1 MKRMVLMGI
10 LALGF
15 QAQAQSLFNPLQ
27 ALGILGGNRGPNPTG
42 QPGQGAAGATTA
54 AVGGAIGGLLGA
66 KSQNRVEGT
75 TLGSV
80 VGLLIGQMMENNAAN
95 GPLPNG
101 PANANLPQ
109 IDPATGLPI
118 DPNAPAAPAPPPA
131 IDPDT
136 GLPIPAPAL
145 PAANGVAIVP
155 GMPATPRLLKQ
166 RQVNKLFGR

>member
-1 MKRMVLMGI
+1 MKRMVLLGI
-10 LALGF
+10 LVVGF
-15 QAQAQSLFNPLQ
+15 SAQAQGLFNPLQ
-27 ALGILGGNRGPNPTG
+27 ALGILGGNRAPNTNGPNG
-42 QPGQGAAGATTA
+42 QPMPGATSA

-80 VGLLIGQMMENNAAN
+80 FGLLIGQMMGNNAAN

-118 DPNAPAAPAPPPA
+118 DPNAPAVPVAPPA

-136 GLPIPAPAL
+136 GLPILAPAL
-145 PAANGVAIVP
+145 PAANGNILP
-155 GMPATPRLLKQ
+155 GAPAAPRLLKQ

>member
-1 MKRMVLMGI
+1 MKRMVLLGI
-10 LALGF
+10 LVVGF
-15 QAQAQSLFNPLQ
+15 SAQAQGLFNPLQ
-27 ALGILGGNRGPNPTG
+27 ALGILGGNRAPNTNGPNG
-42 QPGQGAAGATTA
+42 QPMPGATSA
-54 AVGGAIGGLLGA
+54 AVGGAIGGLLEA

-95 GPLPNG
+95 GPT
-101 PANANLPQ
+101 NANLPQ

-118 DPNAPAAPAPPPA
+118 DPNAPAVPAAPPA

-145 PAANGVAIVP
+145 PAANGNILP
-155 GMPATPRLLKQ
+155 GAPAAPRILKQ

>member
-10 LALGF
+10 LVVGF
-15 QAQAQSLFNPLQ
+15 SAQAQGLFNPLQ
-27 ALGILGGNRGPNPTG
+27 ALGILGGNRAPNTNGPNG
-42 QPGQGAAGATTA
+42 QPMPGATSA

-66 KSQNRVEGT
+66 KSQNRTEGT

-80 VGLLIGQMMENNAAN
+80 VGLLLGQMMENNTAN

-101 PANANLPQ
+101 PATANLPQ

-118 DPNAPAAPAPPPA
+118 DPNAPAVPAAPPA

-145 PAANGVAIVP
+145 PAAIGNVP
-155 GMPATPRLLKQ
+155 GSHTSPRVLKQ
-166 RQVNKLFGR
+166 QQVNKLFGR

>member
-10 LALGF
+10 LAVGF
-15 QAQAQSLFNPLQ
+15 SAQAQGLFNPLQ
-27 ALGILGGNRGPNPTG
+27 ALGILGGNRAPNTNGPNG
-42 QPGQGAAGATTA
+42 QPMAPATSA

-66 KSQNRVEGT
+66 KSQNRTEGT

-80 VGLLIGQMMENNAAN
+80 VGLLLGQMMENNAAN
-95 GPLPNG
+95 GTLPNG

-118 DPNAPAAPAPPPA
+118 DPNAPAAPPA

-136 GLPIPAPAL
+136 GLPNVVFETHIP
-145 PAANGVAIVP
+145 G
-155 GMPATPRLLKQ
+155 
-166 RQVNKLFGR
+166 RQKSFWI